1 MNPKIWL
8 VLAGLLGAAGVA
20 LGAYHAH
27 GLQGWLEGEGLDSA
41 EVAKRMHNC
50 EVGVRYQM
58 YHALALA
65 AVAMLAFRHHA
76 ASLTIAGLCFFLG
89 VMIFS
94 GLLYG
99 IVFTGIKI
107 LGAIVPLGG
116 VLLIVGWLALAWAAL
131 GMSTAAPK

>member
-8 VLAGLLGAAGVA
+8 VLAGILGATGVV

-27 GLQGWLEGEGLDSA
+27 GLESWLTRQGLDSI

-58 YHALALA
+58 YHTLALVG
-65 AVAMLAFRHHA
+65 VALLAFRNPG
-76 ASLTIAGLCFFLG
+76 ASLTAAGACFFLG
-89 VMIFS
+89 VLLFS

-99 IVFTGIKI
+99 IVFTGVKV
-107 LGAIVPLGG
+107 LGAIVPIGG
-116 VLLIVGWLALAWAAL
+116 LLMIVGWLALAVAA
-131 GMSTAAPK
+131 MRFKP